1 MAQLNMKVVYFGNN
15 LFSNC
20 LAFLIKQ
27 GLSVEAAY
35 INDIKENASFVKRLC
50 DTHKIMTRSLKPTK
64 EEFDEHIKSGVT
76 LFVVADYGYRLPITN
91 VKYAFNIHPS
101 LLPKGR
107 GPTPLT
113 YLVDLPEFAGV
124 SLHKLTDMLDGG
136 DILLQEQFEVEKN
149 ESISSLMVKSSLL
162 AESLLQT
169 LLNDLET
176 IYESATPQEERL
188 ATYWKLPSIKRRIMS
203 WRDDTQQFRQA
214 LRQYGHF
221 GILVELNDQLFIVSH
236 LEVTDFKHDCD
247 IGSIIFED
255 QTVISIAINGGYV
268 VFTKNNM
275 AFSNS
280 SVQK

>member
-1 MAQLNMKVVYFGNN
+1 MKIVYFGNN

-20 LAFLIKQ
+20 LAKLIEQ
-27 GLSVEAAY
+27 GLGVEAVY
-35 INDIKENASFVKRLC
+35 INDVEENASIVQRLC
-50 DTHKIMTRSLKPTK
+50 EIHKIVTRPLKPTK
-64 EEFDEHIKSGVT
+64 EELDEHIKSGVT

-203 WRDDTQQFRQA
+203 WCNDTQQFRQA

-221 GILVELNDQLFIVSH
+221 GILVKLNGELVIVSQ
-236 LEVTDFKHDCD
+236 LEVTDFKHDCKL
-247 IGSIIFED
+247 GGIIFED
-255 QTVISIAINGGYV
+255 QALISVAINGGFAV
-268 VFTKNNM
+268 LIKSRMELV
-275 AFSNS
+275 NS
-280 SVQK
+280 TALE

>member
-1 MAQLNMKVVYFGNN
+1 MKIVYFGNN

-20 LAFLIKQ
+20 LAKLIEQ
-27 GLSVEAAY
+27 GLGVEAVY
-35 INDIKENASFVKRLC
+35 INDVEENASIVQRLC
-50 DTHKIMTRSLKPTK
+50 EIHKIVTRPLKPTK
-64 EEFDEHIKSGVT
+64 EELDEHIKSGVT

-188 ATYWKLPSIKRRIMS
+188 STYWKLPSIKRRIMS

-221 GILVELNDQLFIVSH
+221 GILVKLNGELVIVSQ
-236 LEVTDFKHDCD
+236 LEVTDFKHDCKL
-247 IGSIIFED
+247 GGIIFED
-255 QTVISIAINGGYV
+255 QALISVAINGGFV
-268 VFTKNNM
+268 VLIKSRMELVNSTALNNC
-275 AFSNS
+275 AN
-280 SVQK
+280 

>member
-1 MAQLNMKVVYFGNN
+1 MAL
-15 LFSNC
+15 
-20 LAFLIKQ
+20 LIKQ
-27 GLSVEAAY
+27 GLSVEAVY
-35 INDIKENASFVKRLC
+35 INDVEENASIVQRLC
-50 DTHKIMTRSLKPTK
+50 EIHKIVTRPLKPTK
-64 EEFDEHIKSGVT
+64 EELDEHIKSGVT

-113 YLVDLPEFAGV
+113 YLVDLPEFTGV

-221 GILVELNDQLFIVSH
+221 GILVKLNGELVIVSQ
-236 LEVTDFKHDCD
+236 LEVTDFKHDCKL
-247 IGSIIFED
+247 GGIIFED
-255 QTVISIAINGGYV
+255 QALISVAINGGFAV
-268 VFTKNNM
+268 LIKSRMELV
-275 AFSNS
+275 NS
-280 SVQK
+280 TALE

>member
-1 MAQLNMKVVYFGNN
+1 MKIVYFGNN

-20 LAFLIKQ
+20 LAKLIEQ
-27 GLSVEAAY
+27 GLGVEAVY
-35 INDIKENASFVKRLC
+35 INDVEENASIVQRLC
-50 DTHKIMTRSLKPTK
+50 EIHKIVTRPLKPTK
-64 EEFDEHIKSGVT
+64 EELDEHIKSGVT
-76 LFVVADYGYRLPITN
+76 LFVVADYRYRLPITN

-221 GILVELNDQLFIVSH
+221 GILVKLNGELVIVSQ
-236 LEVTDFKHDCD
+236 LEVTDFKHDCKL
-247 IGSIIFED
+247 GGIIFED
-255 QTVISIAINGGYV
+255 QALISVAINGGFV
-268 VFTKNNM
+268 VLIKSRM
-275 AFSNS
+275 ELVNS
-280 SVQK
+280 TALEAVDL